1 MFHKQIKMESHIS
14 ELSEGIK
21 LYDELLSS
29 LEDNS
34 TDLKNQLSKLQKII
48 NE

>member
-1 MFHKQIKMESHIS
+1 MESHIS

-21 LYDELLSS
+21 LYDELLSNI
-29 LEDNS
+29 EDNS
-34 TDLKNQLSKLQKII
+34 TDRKNQLTKLQKII